1 MATYVYRCPDCGPW
15 EVRLP
20 MGSAGSTAACPGCGG
35 AAPRRYTPP
44 LLSRT
49 PGPLAAMLARE
60 EASRDQ
66 PEVVNRVPAAARS
79 RRPVASQELL
89 ARLPKL

>member
-20 MGSAGSTAACPGCGG
+20 MGSAGTTADCPTCGSAG
-35 AAPRRYTPP
+35 RRQYMPP

-49 PGPLAAMLARE
+49 AAPVAAARLRE
-60 EASRDQ
+60 EASRD
-66 PEVVNRVPAAARS
+66 VPSVTTAVPKAAGSAAPRDP
-79 RRPVASQELL
+79 RWQALPRP
-89 ARLPKL
+89 